1 MPALS
6 PLTTLPPFLLASA
19 LSAYALYLSKTNIS
33 LLQKYESA
41 SEKAAQWSNTA
52 AQRLRKTRTT
62 QASGTVAA
70 ALSFLAGTTLPFLPS
85 YHSPATL
92 GLLGLSQCLL
102 LYGARTH
109 MSGFWNEGTQARV
122 PFLEGFNDA
131 VRGSEAVVGV
141 LDLLVWSWAVA
152 GGVWLADLGALGVGV
167 WAGVVGARGVWVMRE
182 RGGGGY

>member
-62 QASGTVAA
+62 QASGTVAVRTFPNPRPPLFSCTSRA
-70 ALSFLAGTTLPFLPS
+70 
-85 YHSPATL
+85 SPA
-92 GLLGLSQCLL
+92 SNK
-102 LYGARTH
+102 
-109 MSGFWNEGTQARV
+109 SS
-122 PFLEGFNDA
+122 P
-131 VRGSEAVVGV
+131 SPP
-141 LDLLVWSWAVA
+141 A
-152 GGVWLADLGALGVGV
+152 GEST
-167 WAGVVGARGVWVMRE
+167 R
-182 RGGGGY
+182 

>member
-62 QASGTVAA
+62 QASGTVAVRTFPNPRPP
-70 ALSFLAGTTLPFLPS
+70 SSLAPPGLPRPQTSPPLHRPLANQLANPS
-85 YHSPATL
+85 V
-92 GLLGLSQCLL
+92 
-102 LYGARTH
+102 AR
-109 MSGFWNEGTQARV
+109 
-122 PFLEGFNDA
+122 
-131 VRGSEAVVGV
+131 
-141 LDLLVWSWAVA
+141 
-152 GGVWLADLGALGVGV
+152 
-167 WAGVVGARGVWVMRE
+167 
-182 RGGGGY
+182 